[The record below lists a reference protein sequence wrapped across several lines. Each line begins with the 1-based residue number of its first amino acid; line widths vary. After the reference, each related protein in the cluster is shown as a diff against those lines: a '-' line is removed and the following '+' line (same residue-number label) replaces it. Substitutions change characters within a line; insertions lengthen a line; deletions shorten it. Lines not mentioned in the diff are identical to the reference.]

1 MVYSRW
7 VKKIWGGE
15 KSADDE
21 LDSYHICLDGLHT
34 YISRNDVYHH
44 SMIIDF
50 LFLTKTVRGFFFGAL
65 IHTWYDAS
73 EEKKRVWVKME
84 LYNYVCF

>member
-1 MVYSRW
+1 MG
-7 VKKIWGGE
+7 KKIWGGE

-34 YISRNDVYHH
+34 YMSRNDVYHH

-50 LFLTKTVRGFFFGAL
+50 LFLTKNYAWVLFFAL
-65 IHTWYDAS
+65 SYI
-73 EEKKRVWVKME
+73 RI
-84 LYNYVCF
+84 